1 MIEQIITSS
10 VLIAAMLILS
20 FFMEKRVNPCLK
32 YALWLLIVVKL
43 LIPLPAFQSN
53 ISVMN
58 IVNQIDEEGVRYL
71 FIDNETEGVNE
82 TPGRES
88 TYLQTENSENI
99 SNRMLP
105 KIEIVDICYFV
116 WMAGMLVC
124 AGMFVWSN
132 LRFFQKVRSSRVS
145 IEQYKNKL
153 NVYTADGITGPC
165 LFGLFSPSVYL
176 QKNRELSGEQ
186 REYVLAH
193 EYIHYRHG
201 DHVWALVR
209 CICVILYWYNPL
221 VWLAACVSIK
231 DSELACDFGT
241 LKLVGQEK
249 YKEYGKTLIEIAK
262 GTPGRFS
269 KYHVLECPTSVIGG
283 GKELKKRMRMIVKQ
297 PRTKLVSLLV
307 LLLACISIAGFT
319 FGSAVDNRNAEDAL
333 TGNDNTITLDDL
345 PDYSSEEE
353 KEAAYYNMLEYI
365 LSLQIE
371 EIAGTSDCVIEITE
385 SDSGLQEVHV
395 RMTID
400 NSFDEDLDD
409 IQANIAQALNI
420 PAESVKIFYKK

>member
-43 LIPLPAFQSN
+43 LIPLPEFQSN
-53 ISVMN
+53 INVMN
-58 IVNQIDEEGVRYL
+58 VVNQINEEGVRYL
-71 FIDNETEGVNE
+71 FIDNVIKGVNE
-82 TPGRES
+82 TPSRES
-88 TYLQTENSENI
+88 AYLQTENSENI

-105 KIEIVDICYFV
+105 KIEIADICYFV

-124 AGMFVWSN
+124 AGMFAWSN

-145 IEQYKNKL
+145 IERYKNEL

-193 EYIHYRHG
+193 EYIHYKHG

-241 LKLVGQEK
+241 LKLVGKEK
-249 YKEYGKTLIEIAK
+249 YK
-262 GTPGRFS
+262 
-269 KYHVLECPTSVIGG
+269 
-283 GKELKKRMRMIVKQ
+283 
-297 PRTKLVSLLV
+297 
-307 LLLACISIAGFT
+307 
-319 FGSAVDNRNAEDAL
+319 
-333 TGNDNTITLDDL
+333 
-345 PDYSSEEE
+345 
-353 KEAAYYNMLEYI
+353 
-365 LSLQIE
+365 
-371 EIAGTSDCVIEITE
+371 
-385 SDSGLQEVHV
+385 
-395 RMTID
+395 
-400 NSFDEDLDD
+400 
-409 IQANIAQALNI
+409 
-420 PAESVKIFYKK
+420 